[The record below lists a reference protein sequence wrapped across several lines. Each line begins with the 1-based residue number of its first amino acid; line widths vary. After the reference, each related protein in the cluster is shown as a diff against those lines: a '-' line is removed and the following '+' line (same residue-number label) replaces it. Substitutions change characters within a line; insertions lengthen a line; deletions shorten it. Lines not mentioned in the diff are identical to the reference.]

1 MDVFLRFAEE
11 VIFGIGAD
19 RVGEFT
25 IRGAYDKR
33 TAECSWTKQYVG
45 QHSVEYTEQVH
56 ERGGIIGQWRIPGQP
71 AFRSGPFCIWPQA
84 LGGFELAF
92 EKAFLENDLA
102 AVQGDKMIGELA
114 SQYAGHGNPRRKEE
128 NYIMRAATTIG
139 VLGLSIFLNL
149 VVMPCSVR
157 ADEALQAFER
167 GNAAYGKGEYAKA
180 IADLTEAVRLDP
192 KNAKA
197 YDNRGLA
204 FQQKGEKAKA
214 EEDFA
219 RAKELGYEHLVSPSK
234 LRTAPLRITPQQFI
248 SSDF

>member
-1 MDVFLRFAEE
+1 MSTRKWTTDPHGRLDRVFFQPDSRQRHVMDVFLRFAEE
-11 VIFGIGAD
+11 VISGIGAD

-114 SQYAGHGNPRRKEE
+114 SQYAGHGNPRRKE
-128 NYIMRAATTIG
+128 RTISCRRRTR
-139 VLGLSIFLNL
+139 LS
-149 VVMPCSVR
+149 
-157 ADEALQAFER
+157 AFSD
-167 GNAAYGKGEYAKA
+167 Y
-180 IADLTEAVRLDP
+180 
-192 KNAKA
+192 
-197 YDNRGLA
+197 
-204 FQQKGEKAKA
+204 Q
-214 EEDFA
+214 
-219 RAKELGYEHLVSPSK
+219 
-234 LRTAPLRITPQQFI
+234 
-248 SSDF
+248 SS